1 MKKLLIAFL
10 VVALVFALIPYNVD
24 AHTSCNAKLIA
35 REKELIASIQNLEA
49 QKIDVEYYWLGAF
62 IQYLLMDEICS
73 DSGMTCGMLDNY
85 RDEYMRLQAEM
96 DMIDAKIAQTK
107 AELSVVQAKLK
118 KSCRHR

>member
-10 VVALVFALIPYNVD
+10 VVALVFTLIPYDVD

-96 DMIDAKIAQTK
+96 DMIDAKIAKKT
-107 AELSVVQAKLK
+107 AALIEVQSHLK
-118 KSCRHR
+118 PECKRR

>member
-10 VVALVFALIPYNVD
+10 VVALVFTLIPYDVD

-35 REKELIASIQNLEA
+35 REKELITTIQMLEA
-49 QKIDVEYYWLGAF
+49 EKVYVEHLRWRSFQEY
-62 IQYLLMDEICS
+62 MVMRDICE
-73 DSGMTCGMLDNY
+73 DSGMTCGMLSYYYED
-85 RDEYMRLQAEM
+85 YMKWQAEM
-96 DMIDAKIAQTK
+96 DAIDAKIAQTK